1 MKNIVA
7 NDSLVLLPGQL
18 ISVTSDTVQLMRID
32 CGGVWVT
39 IAGDSDDYWLFG
51 GDSLLLA
58 AARHVVI
65 EADKVF
71 SRIDFLP
78 SLQPDDSTSP
88 HVASERKQLL
98 ETNFRVEES
107 IFLRQS

>member
-7 NDSLVLLPGQL
+7 NDSLVLQPGQL
-18 ISVTSDTVQLMRID
+18 ISVSADAALTMCID
-32 CGGVWVT
+32 CGRVWVT
-39 IAGDSDDYWLFG
+39 IEGDAIDHWLFG

-58 AARHVVI
+58 SARHVVI

-78 SLQPDDSTSP
+78 VDRHSMQVAPPEPDTAA
-88 HVASERKQLL
+88 ASDYALA
-98 ETNFRVEES
+98 T
-107 IFLRQS
+107 

>member
-7 NDSLVLLPGQL
+7 NDSLVLLPGQV
-18 ISVTSDTVQLMRID
+18 ISVTSDTAQLMRID
-32 CGGVWVT
+32 CGRVWVT
-39 IAGDSDDYWLFG
+39 IEGDAIDHWLSG

-58 AARHVVI
+58 SARHVVI

-78 SLQPDDSTSP
+78 SPQPG
-88 HVASERKQLL
+88 E
-98 ETNFRVEES
+98 
-107 IFLRQS
+107 RQSMQAASPEPDTAAHALNA

>member
-1 MKNIVA
+1 MKNIAA

-18 ISVTSDTVQLMRID
+18 ISVTSDSAQLMQID
-32 CGGVWVT
+32 CGRVWAT
-39 IAGDSDDYWLFG
+39 IEGDPDDYWLFG

-65 EADKVF
+65 EADKMF

-78 SLQPDDSTSP
+78 SQQPDDSKSLHATADDDCLP
-88 HVASERKQLL
+88 PV
-98 ETNFRVEES
+98 NFPAEES
-107 IFLRQS
+107 IV